1 MNENENENDKNNHN
15 GTNDLGNRAASFS
28 CREFVG
34 LKEFFEK
41 GKKGKQSGGI

>member
-1 MNENENENDKNNHN
+1 MNENDNNRNNN
-15 GTNDLGNRAASFS
+15 GTNDLVNDAASFS